1 MAGRGGG
8 GGGEETTDEEAFYFP
23 CESSA
28 SDGRHEKEEED
39 GTGEDASFSL
49 WVDRRNLW
57 NPGVPSFA
65 LTLALKRRELPRR
78 TVSAAQCSETK
89 VHERTWQLLH
99 ADVGSVSPF
108 KTSLFFPYPKNGIG
122 AASTR
127 PFLRIGQ
134 GRELISPHFVSPPL
148 SFAPGETKY

>member
-1 MAGRGGG
+1 MGGPEESLEPRGPLFCFDIG
-8 GGGEETTDEEAFYFP
+8 
-23 CESSA
+23 S
-28 SDGRHEKEEED
+28 EK
-39 GTGEDASFSL
+39 
-49 WVDRRNLW
+49 
-57 NPGVPSFA
+57 
-65 LTLALKRRELPRR
+65 RELPRR

-108 KTSLFFPYPKNGIG
+108 KTSLFFPHPKNGIG

-127 PFLRIGQ
+127 PFSRIGQ

>member
-1 MAGRGGG
+1 MAGRGGGG

-28 SDGRHEKEEED
+28 SDGRHEKKEEED
-39 GTGEDASFSL
+39 ETGEDASFSL

-89 VHERTWQLLH
+89 VHERTWQLLLMLE
-99 ADVGSVSPF
+99 VSLFSKLFSP
-108 KTSLFFPYPKNGIG
+108 FFPYPKNGIG

-127 PFLRIGQ
+127 PFY
-134 GRELISPHFVSPPL
+134 E
-148 SFAPGETKY
+148 